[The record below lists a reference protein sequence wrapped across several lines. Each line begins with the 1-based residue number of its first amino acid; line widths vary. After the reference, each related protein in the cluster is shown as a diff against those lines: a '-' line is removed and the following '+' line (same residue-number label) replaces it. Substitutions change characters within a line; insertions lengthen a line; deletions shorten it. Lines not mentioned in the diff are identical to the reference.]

1 MATLYDAGWSLMGGQ
16 VPDKSDENSGK
27 HSPFAATTHSS
38 RRETRC
44 ETIRAATTG
53 LNILRRWNMFSESAE
68 LIAFRQQLLDGGFD
82 KDETFQLIMTYFEA
96 KVDTR
101 QTEDGMVYLTN
112 GQVDLGDDADG

>member
-1 MATLYDAGWSLMGGQ
+1 
-16 VPDKSDENSGK
+16 
-27 HSPFAATTHSS
+27 
-38 RRETRC
+38 
-44 ETIRAATTG
+44 
-53 LNILRRWNMFSESAE
+53 MFSESAE